1 MKSNKLNLFELL
13 SSLEKNT
20 DIHLGRL
27 LILLNEFTD
36 NGRVQLEGLT
46 KLVKLDF
53 LLRYPLYLEKAL
65 LSKNKSTKKL
75 NISDFEKLS
84 IESKM
89 IRYKYGPWDPK
100 YREFINIL
108 IGRGLASFCVKGRT
122 INIDLTGKGVQVA
135 DTLLKDNSHKFIAER
150 AKLLRQ
156 HFNFSGTHLMKFI
169 YKTFPEITT
178 LEYGKQIDYEN

>member
-1 MKSNKLNLFELL
+1 MKSSKLSLFEIL

-36 NGRVQLEGLT
+36 NGEVHLEGLT
-46 KLVKLDF
+46 KLAKLDF

-65 LSKNKSTKKL
+65 LAKNKSTKNL
-75 NISDFEKLS
+75 NILDFEKLS

-108 IGRGLASFCVKGRT
+108 IGKGLTYFYVEGRT
-122 INIDLTGKGVQVA
+122 INIGLTEKGVKVA
-135 DTLLKDNSHKFIAER
+135 DRLLKENINKFIAER
-150 AKLLRQ
+150 SKILKQ
-156 HFNFSGTHLMKFI
+156 HFDYSGTYLMNFI

-178 LEYGKQIDYEN
+178 LGYGKQIDYEN